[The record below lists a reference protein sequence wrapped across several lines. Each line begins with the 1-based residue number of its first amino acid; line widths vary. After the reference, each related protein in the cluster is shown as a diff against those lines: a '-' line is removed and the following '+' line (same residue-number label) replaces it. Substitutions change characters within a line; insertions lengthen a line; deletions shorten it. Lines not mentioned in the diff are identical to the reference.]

1 MYAEAC
7 PTEEYTSLPPLVDVV
22 RVTKSFYQKMAMQ
35 QHPKY
40 ITPIVFYVFPLLY
53 SMGVAVSSVGRKQA
67 GYIII
72 PTLLV
77 MHTCIFI
84 YVFICSNNK
93 FYACC

>member
-22 RVTKSFYQKMAMQ
+22 RVTKSFYKKMAMQ

-67 GYIII
+67 GYNY
-72 PTLLV
+72 TNTFSYAYLHLYLR
-77 MHTCIFI
+77 I
-84 YVFICSNNK
+84 YLFK
-93 FYACC
+93 